1 MTTAALQRVESDV
14 RDVDSRLLYLVGQR
28 QQLPSDIDWLTPGEQ
43 ARLEA
48 FRFEKRRSDWLL
60 GRWTAKQALLGMAGL
75 SVGDIRRFEID
86 SAPNGA
92 PLPMMDGRPCE
103 ARLSLSHSHGH
114 ALCVVADGTRALGCD
129 IELVE
134 TRGAG
139 FIETWFTASEREQVE
154 RADPGFRDT
163 LVTLIWSAKESTL
176 KAMRT
181 GLNADT
187 RSVSVMIDRPRD
199 TSNWQNAR
207 TVLDDG
213 GEFACLWR
221 VAGPFVLTIVTS
233 GALEAPCPLSEP
245 ADSLLS

>member
-1 MTTAALQRVESDV
+1 MTTAALQKAESAV
-14 RDVDSRLLYLVGQR
+14 RDVDSRLRYLVAR
-28 QQLPSDIDWLTPGEQ
+28 LRQLPADIDWLTPAEK

-60 GRWTAKQALLGMAGL
+60 GRWTAKQALLAMRGL
-75 SVGDIRRFEID
+75 PDSEIRRFEIE

-103 ARLSLSHSHGH
+103 ARLSLSHSNGH
-114 ALCVVADGTRALGCD
+114 ALCVVAGGTAALGCD
-129 IELVE
+129 IERVE
-134 TRGAG
+134 PRGAE
-139 FIETWFTASEREQVE
+139 FVETWFTSAEQQQVE
-154 RADPGFRDT
+154 RTDPAFKAA

-187 RSVSVMIDRPRD
+187 RSVSVVVDPRPA
-199 TSNWQNAR
+199 TSGWQFAR

-213 GEFACLWR
+213 GEFGCLWC

-233 GALEAPCPLSEP
+233 GALEAPCSLSEP